1 MAEIQAKH
9 EARLNDHEEV
19 LLDPEEEHRKLLRA
33 QALIADAQQRT
44 EHARA
49 EATEKLNGLIAV
61 VDDFI
66 RRQPKQ

>member
-1 MAEIQAKH
+1 MHRPKVAHSAGMLTLVDSL
-9 EARLNDHEEV
+9 RLV
-19 LLDPEEEHRKLLRA
+19 LVSKTE
-33 QALIADAQQRT
+33 DAQQRT

-49 EATEKLNGLIAV
+49 EATEKLNGLVAV